1 MVGGNG
7 PNARRPLSS
16 NEHEAALF
24 GLSEKCGHNLNVR
37 DQSSA
42 GTASDAGGGGMST
55 RKPSASASSATVLHA
70 AIARNSIGNL
80 REGHGASYFDVVGS
94 LSW

>member
-55 RKPSASASSATVLHA
+55 RKPSASASSATVMSYMYEVMIGCSTKVIGGIG
-70 AIARNSIGNL
+70 AII
-80 REGHGASYFDVVGS
+80 HGIYAV
-94 LSW
+94 